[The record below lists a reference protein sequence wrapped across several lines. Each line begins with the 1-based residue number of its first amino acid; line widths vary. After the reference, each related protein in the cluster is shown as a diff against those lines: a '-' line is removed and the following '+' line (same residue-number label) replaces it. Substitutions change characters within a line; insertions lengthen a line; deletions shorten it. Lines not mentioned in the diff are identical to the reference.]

1 MMNRP
6 LVLAGVMTLAA
17 LSLLSAKSYDILI
30 DSTTK
35 AGAVQ
40 LKPGEYKL
48 KVEGSN
54 AVFEDVTTAKTYST
68 PIKIQTQ
75 AKKYQVTAMDSTK
88 VDGVPT
94 ITAIELGGTPNELTF
109 GE

>member
-6 LVLAGVMTLAA
+6 LVLAGVLTLAT
-17 LSLLSAKSYDILI
+17 LSSLSAKSYDILI

-35 AGAVQ
+35 AGAIQ

-54 AVFEDVTTAKTYST
+54 AVFMDVETAKTYST
-68 PIKIQTQ
+68 PVKVQTQ
-75 AKKYQVTAMDSTK
+75 AKKYQVTAVDSMK

-94 ITAIELGGTPNELTF
+94 MTAIELGGTPNELTF